1 MAGTTPGSPGSGKA
15 SAFDRL
21 SSHIAREYEA
31 KGIPKERA
39 EEWGRATAA
48 KVGREKLGEA
58 GMEQKAEEGREEK

>member
-1 MAGTTPGSPGSGKA
+1 MADKV

-21 SSHIAREYEA
+21 SSHVAREYEA

-58 GMEQKAEEGREEK
+58 GMEKKAEEGKEAKE